1 MTDSSVVTFC
11 IPPAHEHPLRLGMA
25 GTLLVVLRAEQGVGK
40 TIAAPLVAKATGCE
54 RIYADEPDR
63 RAVDLDLYEGRR
75 VLVCSNDDY
84 QPSDDAAPVL
94 RISIEGDRPRDTLRS
109 LLTAF
114 GQSVEAL
121 SVMNTPSLS
130 A

>member
-1 MTDSSVVTFC
+1 MHTQNREVMQPTG
-11 IPPAHEHPLRLGMA
+11 P
-25 GTLLVVLRAEQGVGK
+25 LLVVLRAPQGCGK
-40 TIAAPLVAKATGCE
+40 TRFAGIVAKATACE
-54 RIYADEPDR
+54 RVYADEPDG
-63 RAVDLDLYEGRR
+63 RAVSRDLRKGRR
-75 VLVCSNDDY
+75 VLVCTNGDY
-84 QPSDDAAPVL
+84 VPADESTPVL